1 MGTTY
6 PRVYILDVHGKPV
19 HEPDVECWA
28 EWFSKNENRILR
40 QTDIARNIW
49 VSTVFLGVDHNY
61 TRSGRGPPVLWET
74 MIFGGRHDQYH
85 QRYTSRADA
94 LEGHDA
100 AVALTK
106 AALRN
111 RSRSRHLAKKKRNGN
126 RRVCVLKTLKRP
138 VSI

>member
-61 TRSGRGPPVLWET
+61 TGSGRGPPVLWEK

-85 QRYTSRADA
+85 QRYTSRPMRS
-94 LEGHDA
+94 
-100 AVALTK
+100 K
-106 AALRN
+106 ATTRPWRLPRP
-111 RSRSRHLAKKKRNGN
+111 R
-126 RRVCVLKTLKRP
+126 CVIVRA
-138 VSI
+138 